1 MKKQL
6 MAVLITLI
14 LASFACSVQN
24 IQMETIE
31 TQTVTI
37 SEPLPGNTNETELV
51 FKMTGGEFMLMPG
64 ADGLVEGTI
73 TYNVEQW
80 EPEFTRSANYYE
92 IKQVNPYRITG
103 LPTGDI
109 QNNWTLALT
118 DAIPLNLSIEGGAS
132 DNTFEFSGLQLS
144 RLNIVQGASDS
155 TIRFGVPNPVLM
167 DEFTFKTGASSASLY
182 GLAHANFE
190 TMSVSCGAGDYT
202 LDFGGALTHD
212 TTVDIKAGISNLSI
226 IIPPEMN
233 VVVNNKGTVTNINT
247 RGTWMVTDD
256 TYTTTE
262 DGFTLTINLNMAVG
276 SVTLTHEE

>member
-6 MAVLITLI
+6 IAILITLI

-31 TQTVTI
+31 TQTVNI
-37 SEPLPGNTNETELV
+37 AEALPGNTNETELV
-51 FKMTGGEFMLMPG
+51 FNMTGGEFMLMPG
-64 ADGLVEGTI
+64 AEGLVEGTI

-103 LPTGDI
+103 LPIGDF

-118 DAIPLNLSIEGGAS
+118 EALPLNLSIEGGAS

-155 TIRFGVPNPVLM
+155 TIRFGVPNPILM
-167 DEFTFKTGASSASLY
+167 DEFIFKTGASSASLY

-190 TMSVSCGAGDYT
+190 RMSVSCGAGDYT
-202 LDFGGALTHD
+202 LDFSGTLTHNVN
-212 TTVDIKAGISNLSI
+212 VDIKSGISNIRI
-226 IIPPEMN
+226 IIPPGMN
-233 VVVNNKGTVTNINT
+233 VIVNNKGTVTNINT
-247 RGTWMVTDD
+247 RGTWMVTDN
-256 TYTTTE
+256 TYTTSQE
-262 DGFTLTINLNMAVG
+262 GFTLTINLNMAVG
-276 SVTLTHEE
+276 NVTLTHEE

>member
-1 MKKQL
+1 MKKR
-6 MAVLITLI
+6 LIAILTTLI

-37 SEPLPGNTNETELV
+37 SEALPGNVNETELI
-51 FKMTGGEFMLMPG
+51 FKMTGGKFMLMPG
-64 ADGLVEGTI
+64 AEGLVEGTI

-80 EPEFTRSANYYE
+80 EPKFTRSANYYE

-109 QNNWTLALT
+109 ENNWTLALT
-118 DAIPLNLSIEGGAS
+118 DAIPLNLAIEGGAS

-155 TIRFGVPNPVLM
+155 TIRFGVPNPILM

-190 TMSVSCGAGDYT
+190 RMSVSCGAGDYT
-202 LDFGGALTHD
+202 FDFGGVLTQD
-212 TTVDIKAGISNLSI
+212 TTVDIKAGISNIRI

-247 RGTWMVTDD
+247 RGTWLVTDN
-256 TYTTTE
+256 TYTTSGE
-262 DGFTLTINLNMAVG
+262 GFTLTINLNMAVG